1 MKDDIIEF
9 YVDKFE
15 YLTSSVDADLD
26 FIPPLVRR
34 RMSKIDKVSFSVMNK
49 CFDEDVDYLVFSSC
63 QGQVER
69 LLKIIEQYS
78 SMGEISPAVFSGS
91 VHNYGAGLFLL
102 NRKKPIPYNAIS
114 GGDNSISSGLLSAV
128 ISDYQN
134 ILFCYADKIGDD
146 FCAFA
151 LKISKK
157 SKNKSKKY
165 IIRKK
170 NTQNIDNFDEF
181 IKLFD
186 EKISLVKTYIFEI
199 ERGQDD

>member
-134 ILFCYADKIGDD
+134 ILFCYTDKIGDD